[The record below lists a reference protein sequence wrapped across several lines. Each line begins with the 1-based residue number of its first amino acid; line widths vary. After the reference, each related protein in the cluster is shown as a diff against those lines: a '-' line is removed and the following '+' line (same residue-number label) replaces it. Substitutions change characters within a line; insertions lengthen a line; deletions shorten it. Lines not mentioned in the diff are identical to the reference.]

1 MFEFPGLVIPDA
13 GHQADLMVDQNERG
27 IVRGQRGVGL
37 ALIGHRS
44 FLHIYRYVGPQ
55 SSISSRFC
63 EPGRLPATITAANEM
78 TRESRQL
85 KTPAVPRPRSVCP
98 WGGGCHG

>member
-27 IVRGQRGVGL
+27 IVRGQGGVGL

-44 FLHIYRYVGPQ
+44 FLQI
-55 SSISSRFC
+55 
-63 EPGRLPATITAANEM
+63 
-78 TRESRQL
+78 
-85 KTPAVPRPRSVCP
+85 
-98 WGGGCHG
+98 